1 MAFPWIPTPY
11 GPEGR
16 QTAWLNTCFNAHSIF
31 CGCDSA
37 FVHFVQAC
45 TQNKLVNLSEKEI
58 KEAQC
63 QIDLSSGKENL
74 TTTDV
79 LGDHDTENFGEGDLI
94 KLFEEPFEQEDNEG

>member
-1 MAFPWIPTPY
+1 MTINNFFRLVLKYRYFTDMAFPWIPTPY

-63 QIDLSSGKENL
+63 QIDLSSGKE
-74 TTTDV
+74 T
-79 LGDHDTENFGEGDLI
+79 
-94 KLFEEPFEQEDNEG
+94 